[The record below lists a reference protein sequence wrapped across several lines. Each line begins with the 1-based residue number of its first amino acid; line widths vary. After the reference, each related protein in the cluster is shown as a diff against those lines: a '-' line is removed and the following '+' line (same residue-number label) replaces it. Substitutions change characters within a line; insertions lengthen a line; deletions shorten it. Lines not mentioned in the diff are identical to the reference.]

1 MREKIT
7 HHHLTKPAYLY
18 LRQSTM
24 GQVRHHREST
34 EQQYALK
41 DKACHLGWS
50 AEQVQILDGDLGISG
65 TAMTLRQDFKT
76 LVADVSMGKVGA
88 VFALEVSRLSRS
100 NTDWHRLLELCAL
113 TGTLIIDEDG
123 CYDPADFND
132 QLLLGLKGTMSQ
144 AELHFLRVR
153 LQGGKLNKAKK
164 GELRSPLPVGYVY
177 DDLGRPVINPDAEVR
192 GALTVLFQAFQD
204 TGTAYG
210 VMAHFRRHDLLFP
223 KRSYGGVW
231 NGKLLWGRLSHSRV
245 LGVLKNPA
253 YAGVYVY
260 GRYTYRKHLAA
271 DGHIQYTTVC
281 QPMEA
286 WPVVIKDHHEGY
298 ISWETYIRNQH
309 VVTNNR
315 TNTHPLPRAARAGL
329 ALLQG
334 LLLCGRCARHVTI
347 RYKGNGGVY
356 PLYECN
362 RAKMD
367 GFSTSHC
374 LSVPSPEI
382 DAAISQ
388 RVLEVFQPAQLAI
401 ALQAYEELAQRA
413 TAVDRQWQLKIER
426 AEYEAQLAQRRYEEV
441 DPANRLVAATLEQ
454 RWNNALEQVDA
465 VKQAYTAHQQTQRAQ
480 DLLAHRDA
488 VLALGQDLPRLWHA
502 PTTSSK
508 DRKRMLRLVLKDITI
523 TKAAKTVTL
532 QIRWQG
538 GATEELSVPL
548 RPKASDQWRHDPALV
563 ERVRELAQ
571 HANDEQIVAHLNQA
585 GVKTRKGNR
594 VTVSAIRW
602 IRFTH
607 AIPVPPL
614 QRPEERTVAEVATH
628 FGVSHHVVYYWI
640 ARHHI
645 AGRKL
650 ANLKGVAWFL
660 TIDQET
666 EQRLW
671 LWVEQSARIPK
682 TSLSQTLIAGGA
694 L

>member
-7 HHHLTKPAYLY
+7 HRHLTKPAYLY

-34 EQQYALK
+34 ERQYALK
-41 DKACHLGWS
+41 EKACHLGWP
-50 AEQVQILDGDLGISG
+50 AEQVRILDGDLGISG
-65 TAMTLRQDFKT
+65 AAMTLREDFKT

-88 VFALEVSRLSRS
+88 VFALEASRLSRS

-144 AELHFLRVR
+144 AELHFLRAR

-177 DDLGRPVINPDAEVR
+177 DDLGRPVIDPDAEVH
-192 GALTVLFQAFQD
+192 GAVTVLFQAFRD
-204 TGTAYG
+204 TGSAYG
-210 VMAHFRRHDLLFP
+210 VMGHFRRHGLLFP
-223 KRSYGGVW
+223 KRAYGGVW

-260 GRYTYRKHLAA
+260 GRYSYRKHLAV

-286 WPVVIKDHHEGY
+286 WPVLLKDHHESY
-298 ISWETYIRNQH
+298 ISWETYIHNQH
-309 VVTNNR
+309 VLTNNR
-315 TNTHPLPRAARAGL
+315 TNTRPLPSAAREGL

-334 LLLCGRCARHVTI
+334 LLLCGRCGRHVTI

-356 PLYECN
+356 PVYECN

-367 GFSTSHC
+367 GFSTTHC
-374 LSVPSPEI
+374 LSVCSPEI
-382 DAAISQ
+382 DATISQ
-388 RVLEVFQPAQLAI
+388 RVLEVFQPDQLAI
-401 ALQAYEELAQRA
+401 ALQAYEELARRA
-413 TAVDRQWQLKIER
+413 TAIDRQWQLKIER

-441 DPANRLVAATLEQ
+441 DPANRLVAATLER
-454 RWNNALEQVDA
+454 RWNTALEQVDA
-465 VKQAYTAHQQTQRAQ
+465 VKQAYTTHQHAQ
-480 DLLAHRDA
+480 GAQELLSHRDA
-488 VLALGQDLPRLWHA
+488 VLTLGQDLPRLWNA

-508 DRKRMLRLVLKDITI
+508 DRKRMLRLVIKDITI
-523 TKAAKTVTL
+523 TKAANTVTL
-532 QIRWQG
+532 QIRWHG
-538 GATEELSVPL
+538 GATEELRVPL

-563 ERVRELAQ
+563 ARVRELAH
-571 HANDEQIVAHLNQA
+571 HANDEQMVEHLNQV
-585 GVKTRKGNR
+585 GVKTRRGNR

-602 IRFTH
+602 IRFKH
-607 AIPVPPL
+607 AIPVPML
-614 QRPEERTVAEVATH
+614 NRPEERTVPEVAAY
-628 FGVSHHVVYYWI
+628 FGVSPQVVYYWI
-640 ARHHI
+640 ERHHI

-650 ANLKGVAWFL
+650 ATPKGVAWFL
-660 TIDQET
+660 TLDQET
-666 EQRLW
+666 EQRLR
-671 LWVEQSARIPK
+671 LWVEHSTRIIK
-682 TSLSQTLIAGGA
+682 ASTSQNLIAGGA

>member
-34 EQQYALK
+34 ERQYALK
-41 DKACHLGWS
+41 EKACHLGWS
-50 AEQVQILDGDLGISG
+50 ADQVQILDGDLGISG
-65 TAMTLRQDFKT
+65 AAMTLRQDFKT

-88 VFALEVSRLSRS
+88 VFALEASRLSRS

-144 AELHFLRVR
+144 AELHFLRAR

-177 DDLGRPVINPDAEVR
+177 DELGRPVIDPDAEVR
-192 GALTVLFQAFQD
+192 GAVTVLFQAFHD
-204 TGTAYG
+204 TGSAYG
-210 VMAHFRRHDLLFP
+210 VMAHFRSHGLFFP

-260 GRYTYRKHLAA
+260 GRYSYRKHLAA

-315 TNTHPLPRAARAGL
+315 TNTHPLPSAAREGL

-367 GFSTSHC
+367 GFSTTPC

-382 DAAISQ
+382 DAAVSQ

-413 TAVDRQWQLKIER
+413 TVVDRQWPTEDG
-426 AEYEAQLAQRRYEEV
+426 ARRLRS
-441 DPANRLVAATLEQ
+441 PPCAT
-454 RWNNALEQVDA
+454 AL
-465 VKQAYTAHQQTQRAQ
+465 
-480 DLLAHRDA
+480 
-488 VLALGQDLPRLWHA
+488 
-502 PTTSSK
+502 
-508 DRKRMLRLVLKDITI
+508 
-523 TKAAKTVTL
+523 
-532 QIRWQG
+532 
-538 GATEELSVPL
+538 
-548 RPKASDQWRHDPALV
+548 
-563 ERVRELAQ
+563 
-571 HANDEQIVAHLNQA
+571 
-585 GVKTRKGNR
+585 
-594 VTVSAIRW
+594 
-602 IRFTH
+602 
-607 AIPVPPL
+607 
-614 QRPEERTVAEVATH
+614 
-628 FGVSHHVVYYWI
+628 
-640 ARHHI
+640 
-645 AGRKL
+645 
-650 ANLKGVAWFL
+650 
-660 TIDQET
+660 
-666 EQRLW
+666 
-671 LWVEQSARIPK
+671 
-682 TSLSQTLIAGGA
+682 
-694 L
+694 